1 MTPDE
6 SIEGLI
12 RGAMPE
18 TIITHYIV
26 VAETIGPD
34 GPQISIGMS
43 DSMTPWLATGML
55 QFGLDMLQSA
65 DDDEDD

>member
-6 SIEGLI
+6 SIEDLI

-18 TIITHYIV
+18 TIVTNYIV
-26 VAETIGPD
+26 VAETLGPD

-43 DSMTPWLATGML
+43 DNMTPWLATGML
-55 QFGLDMLQSA
+55 QFGLDMLHTA
-65 DDDEDD
+65 DDDEEE